1 MKELSY
7 SNKIVIVL
15 CLLLLIPCAS
25 CNKEDEP
32 IIKVDNND
40 QWLGF
45 ETSDSSRVVEK
56 STDDYPEM
64 EKRRI
69 LRVLV
74 SYNNTNYF
82 IEGGRQRGLEY
93 ELMEKFEDYLN
104 EGRVKTD
111 EKIDLV
117 FHSVPFKNL
126 IPLIVEG
133 RGDIAAAGLTITA
146 GRKKQVDFTF
156 PYRIDVSEIVVKSKD
171 AYKIDNKY
179 DLSGKKVYVVKGSSY
194 YNHLKDLNDEL
205 KKLGK
210 SKIKIIEADSS
221 LVDEDILQMINAGI
235 YKYTVVDDHIAELW
249 DGVLDKIEIQKNAII
264 NEGGSIGW
272 AVRKDNPVLMQ
283 KLNEFVKKSGQG
295 TLLGNLVFN
304 RYYKDR
310 KWIDNPLTV
319 SNIKDLEEY
328 ESLFKNYGQEYNFD
342 WLFLIAVAF
351 QESHLDQDKKSKA
364 GAVGIMQIKPSTAAD
379 KNVDIKGVEKS
390 AEKNIHA
397 ATKYLSFLRNSNI
410 GLDSNKW
417 FDNVEQIA
425 MKEIGRETV
434 EYVANIHKYYLAYKT
449 IYTTLQK
456 KKKLAMPKSE

>member
-1 MKELSY
+1 MKELSF

-171 AYKIDNKY
+171 AYKIDNKT
-179 DLSGKKVYVVKGSSY
+179 
-194 YNHLKDLNDEL
+194 
-205 KKLGK
+205 
-210 SKIKIIEADSS
+210 IEGYFQAGDG
-221 LVDEDILQMINAGI
+221 LQEICI
-235 YKYTVVDDHIAELW
+235 Y
-249 DGVLDKIEIQKNAII
+249 
-264 NEGGSIGW
+264 
-272 AVRKDNPVLMQ
+272 
-283 KLNEFVKKSGQG
+283 
-295 TLLGNLVFN
+295 
-304 RYYKDR
+304 
-310 KWIDNPLTV
+310 LT
-319 SNIKDLEEY
+319 E
-328 ESLFKNYGQEYNFD
+328 
-342 WLFLIAVAF
+342 
-351 QESHLDQDKKSKA
+351 
-364 GAVGIMQIKPSTAAD
+364 
-379 KNVDIKGVEKS
+379 
-390 AEKNIHA
+390 
-397 ATKYLSFLRNSNI
+397 NSQA
-410 GLDSNKW
+410 K
-417 FDNVEQIA
+417 
-425 MKEIGRETV
+425 
-434 EYVANIHKYYLAYKT
+434 
-449 IYTTLQK
+449 
-456 KKKLAMPKSE
+456 